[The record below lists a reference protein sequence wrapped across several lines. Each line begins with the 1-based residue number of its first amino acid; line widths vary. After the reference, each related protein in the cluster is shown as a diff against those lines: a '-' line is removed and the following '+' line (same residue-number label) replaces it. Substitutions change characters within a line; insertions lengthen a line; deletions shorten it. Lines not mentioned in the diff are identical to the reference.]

1 MTKKRTAS
9 NEAKMLVDK
18 MLMKNNRN
26 LVDINIL
33 DRQEELKQHN
43 QILLCENQK
52 LRDGIKEDKD
62 KHKQYLKQ
70 M

>member
-33 DRQEELKQHN
+33 DRAEELKQHN

-52 LRDGIKEDKD
+52 LRDGIKED
-62 KHKQYLKQ
+62 
-70 M
+70 

>member
-62 KHKQYLKQ
+62 KQKQYLKQ